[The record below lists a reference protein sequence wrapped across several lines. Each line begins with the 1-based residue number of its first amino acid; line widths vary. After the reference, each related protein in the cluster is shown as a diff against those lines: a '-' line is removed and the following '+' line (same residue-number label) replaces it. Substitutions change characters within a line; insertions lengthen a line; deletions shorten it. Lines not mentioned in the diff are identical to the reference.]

1 MCRQICRIS
10 SVEWLLVA
18 SLTCV
23 CATAPVEAGDDAMRP
38 LSCSLQ
44 PKYLKADARWQVLYF
59 HSSAPH
65 PYRPARSR
73 YVSPARDAWLAGQAA
88 DTFSRIVKMEPSE
101 YRSAQPFGGVVT
113 FGGRQFAFVFDTEGD
128 SPLDYGRLYFDL
140 NGNGDLTDDRIIQ
153 ATGRRKDYATHTVL
167 HVCSFPRLHVTLE
180 VDGTKR
186 DYAFFVTACARGSNI
201 EKIRSVSAAFSSAVY
216 REGQLTLDGEPRRVV
231 LLDYNGNGRFDDAF
245 FLNVS
250 EYYGT
255 TYANICDRLL
265 IEPKPNGPES
275 KRGFEL
281 EERYVSKL
289 IKVDGCYY
297 RPEVS
302 RTGGRLTL
310 TPLSLPTGHVTNPN
324 EQFVALVHNEGK
336 ILKIRGGK
344 PELTA
349 LPEGEWRLLSY
360 TINTGGERPSRIEGQ
375 ATTDG
380 KPVLVQRGQTTVFP
394 FGPPLRPVAKVTH
407 LIGQDAAGLILYLY
421 GTAGESCAPVVAQ
434 GRLIEPEMTI
444 STPAGPVVLHDK
456 FRYGCSGFLFYQW
469 KLPSELADEYHVRV
483 RLKADPFGV
492 DDTGYSVIPKSELV
506 REKRKGEQRGDPGRT
521 AAGMPN

>member
-18 SLTCV
+18 SLTGV

-44 PKYLKADARWQVLYF
+44 PKYLEPDARWQVLYF

-73 YVSPARDAWLAGQAA
+73 YVSPARDAWLAGQAT
-88 DTFSRIVKMEPSE
+88 DTFSRIVRMEPSE
-101 YRSAQPFGGVVT
+101 YRSKRPFRGVVT
-113 FGGRQFAFVFDTEGD
+113 FGGRQFAFVFDTQGD
-128 SPLDYGRLYFDL
+128 SPADYGRLYFDL
-140 NGNGDLTDDRIIQ
+140 NGNGDLTDDRIIE

-186 DYAFFVTACARGSNI
+186 DYAFFVRSGARGPST
-201 EKIRSVSAAFSSAVY
+201 EKIRTVWAAFSSAVY
-216 REGQLTLDGEPRRVV
+216 REGKLTLDGEPRRVV

-245 FLNVS
+245 SLNVS

-265 IEPKPNGPES
+265 LETKPS
-275 KRGFEL
+275 SAATKRRSEL
-281 EERYVSKL
+281 EERYVSRL
-289 IKVDGCYY
+289 VEVDDSYY

-302 RTGGRLTL
+302 GTGDKLTL
-310 TPLSLPTGHVTNPN
+310 TPLSLPIGHVTNPN
-324 EQFVALVHNEGK
+324 GQFVALVHNDGQ
-336 ILKIRGGK
+336 ILRIYGSKSERL
-344 PELTA
+344 P
-349 LPEGEWRLLSY
+349 LPEGEWSLLSY

-375 ATTDG
+375 ATTDCR
-380 KPVLVQRGQTTVFP
+380 PVSVRRGQTSVFP

-407 LIGQDAAGLILYLY
+407 LIRQNEAGLILFLY
-421 GTAGESCAPVVAQ
+421 GSAGESCAPVVAQ

-444 STPAGPVVLHDK
+444 SASAGPVVLHDR
-456 FRYGCSGFLFYQW
+456 FRYGCSGFLFNQW
-469 KLPSELADEYHVRV
+469 KPPLELADEYHVRV
-483 RLKADPFGV
+483 RLKAGPFDV
-492 DDTGYSVIPKSELV
+492 DDAGYSVIPRSELV
-506 REKRKGEQRGDPGRT
+506 REKRKGSS
-521 AAGMPN
+521 